1 MENIQLYYDEKSKCY
16 DEAFSMLCLRVLDAV
31 TWRFL
36 EPYVPTSSDAAVLDA
51 GGGTGRWAVRM
62 ARKGCRVVLL
72 DASEGMLKVAASKV
86 KEEDL
91 QDRITIKEGDA
102 TKTGFLDEVF
112 DMVFCEQ
119 TLFLFK
125 EPDALLKELHR
136 TLRKKAR
143 LIISAQN
150 CYVQCLASLSE
161 NPTLDNVDGVLR
173 LLLRQK
179 YGTMTS
185 DGKVNIYTWT
195 PDEFRT
201 MLERNGFHVEKIIGK
216 GISMPL
222 RISKD
227 LFMRKEYSE
236 ELFAKILEFELALC
250 ERQDALALA
259 GHLQAIA
266 YKP

>member
-1 MENIQLYYDEKSKCY
+1 MEETRSYYDEKSKRY

-36 EPYVPTSSDAAVLDA
+36 EPYVPTNSDAVVLDA

-62 ARKGCRVVLL
+62 AGKGCRVVLL
-72 DASEGMLKVAASKV
+72 DASEGMLKVAASRV
-86 KEEDL
+86 KEEGL
-91 QDRITIKEGDA
+91 RDRITIREGDA
-102 TKTGFLDEVF
+102 TKTGFPDEAF
-112 DMVFCEQ
+112 DMIFCEQ

-136 TLRKKAR
+136 TLKKKAR

-150 CYVQCLASLSE
+150 RYAQCLASLSE
-161 NPTLDNVDGVLR
+161 NPTPDNVDGALK
-173 LLLRQK
+173 LLLRK
-179 YGTMTS
+179 KCSTMTP

-201 MLERNGFHVEKIIGK
+201 TLERNGFQVEKIIGK

-227 LFMRKEYSE
+227 VFMRKEYSK